1 MDKEELLKLQAF
13 LRQSTGCDALK
24 VVPHARKS
32 DEAEVRLGEKR
43 LGGVLVDDEDEDRS
57 YSFSMPIPAAR
68 DTLQSYLRNL
78 LGNEK
83 LRISGRL
90 KKSDSVELSN
100 GDEFLGVIS
109 ADDAKGTSWTLE
121 MAVLDFDLE
130 DL

>member
-13 LRQSTGCDALK
+13 LRTSTGCNALK
-24 VVPHARKS
+24 VVPHARKAK
-32 DEAEVRLGEKR
+32 EAEVRLGER
-43 LGGVLVDDEDEDRS
+43 VIGAISVDDEDEDRS
-57 YSFSMPIPAAR
+57 YAFAMPIAAAR
-68 DTLQSYLRNL
+68 DTLQSHLRTL

-90 KKSDSVELSN
+90 KKTDSVELSN

-109 ADDAKGTSWTLE
+109 ADDAARTSWTLE